1 MSFAIFTPE
10 AFPRCLDFPPFF
22 LLFVVNRIIYI
33 YTMYLSFLKIRR
45 TIFVAGY
52 VYLCVCCVVCGWTC
66 TSELSLFFLSSFQ
79 KWWLSLER
87 CVSRLKSR
95 GMMWPLRFQ
104 DFSKSLPN
112 FSLSEL
118 QRSANV
124 PRNLPGENSRR
135 ISFGVIL
142 YSRCFRDTRF
152 HQFPISV
159 RRHEKIVTDV
169 AR

>member
-79 KWWLSLER
+79 KMMVKSGAL
-87 CVSRLKSR
+87 CVAIKKSR
-95 GMMWPLRFQ
+95 HDVAASVPGF
-104 DFSKSLPN
+104 FKISSKLLFIRTPT
-112 FSLSEL
+112 FRKRP
-118 QRSANV
+118 QK
-124 PRNLPGENSRR
+124 PSRR
-135 ISFGVIL
+135 KFKED
-142 YSRCFRDTRF
+142 F
-152 HQFPISV
+152 V
-159 RRHEKIVTDV
+159 RRYIIFEMLP
-169 AR
+169 